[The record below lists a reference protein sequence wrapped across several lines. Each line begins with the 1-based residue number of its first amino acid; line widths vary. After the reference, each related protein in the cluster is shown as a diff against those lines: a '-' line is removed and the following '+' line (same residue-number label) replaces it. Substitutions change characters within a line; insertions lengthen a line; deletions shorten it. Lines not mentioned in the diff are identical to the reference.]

1 MRIGIIVAMDKE
13 FIRLNSLF
21 ESDADV
27 CVVKSGIGKVN
38 AALATQKLIDKYH
51 PDFIISS
58 GCAGGLSQLLNVGNV
73 VVSEKV
79 RYHDVY
85 CGDDNELGQVQDMP
99 AEFETN
105 AALIN
110 LALACNQYIDV
121 HIVRGKIASGDW
133 LVTGDKVQD
142 IIDVVPNAIAVD
154 MESGAIAQV
163 CHINNVKFVAF
174 RVISDVP
181 GKKDVDNLQQY
192 ADFWARLAD
201 NSFTVTK
208 TFVDKLKRNGYDERR
223 KN

>member
-1 MRIGIIVAMDKE
+1 MKIGIIVAMDKE
-13 FIRLNSLF
+13 FVQLNSLF
-21 ESDADV
+21 ENDADV

-38 AALATQKLIDKYH
+38 AALATQKLIDTYH

-79 RYHDVY
+79 RYHDVF
-85 CGDDNELGQVQDMP
+85 CGEDNELGQVQDMP

-121 HIVRGKIASGDW
+121 RIVRGKIASGDW

-192 ADFWARLAD
+192 ADFWTRLAD

-208 TFVDKLKRNGYDERR
+208 AFVDKLKTEWR
-223 KN
+223 

>member
-13 FIRLNSLF
+13 FVQLNSLF

-38 AALATQKLIDKYH
+38 AALATQKLIDTYH

-58 GCAGGLSQLLNVGNV
+58 GCAGGLTQLLNVGNV

-121 HIVRGKIASGDW
+121 RIVCGKIASGDW

-163 CHINNVKFVAF
+163 CRINNVKFV
-174 RVISDVP
+174 
-181 GKKDVDNLQQY
+181 
-192 ADFWARLAD
+192 
-201 NSFTVTK
+201 
-208 TFVDKLKRNGYDERR
+208 
-223 KN
+223 

>member
-1 MRIGIIVAMDKE
+1 MKIGIIVAMDKE
-13 FIRLNSLF
+13 FVQLNSLF

-38 AALATQKLIDKYH
+38 AALTTQKLINTYH

-58 GCAGGLSQLLNVGNV
+58 GCAGGLSQLLNVGDV

-121 HIVRGKIASGDW
+121 RIVRGKIASGDW

-192 ADFWARLAD
+192 ADFWTRLAD

-208 TFVDKLKRNGYDERR
+208 TFVDKLKTEWL
-223 KN
+223 

>member
-1 MRIGIIVAMDKE
+1 MDKE
-13 FIRLNSLF
+13 FVRLNSLF

-38 AALATQKLIDKYH
+38 AALATQKLIDTYH

-58 GCAGGLSQLLNVGNV
+58 GCAGGLSQLLNVGDV

-79 RYHDVY
+79 RYHDVF
-85 CGDDNELGQVQDMP
+85 CGEDNELGQVQDMP

-121 HIVRGKIASGDW
+121 RIVRGKIASGDW

-201 NSFTVTK
+201 NSFTVIK
-208 TFVDKLKRNGYDERR
+208 TFVDKLKNE
-223 KN
+223 

>member
-1 MRIGIIVAMDKE
+1 MDKE
-13 FIRLNSLF
+13 FVQLNSLF
-21 ESDADV
+21 ENDADV

-38 AALATQKLIDKYH
+38 AALATQKLIDTYH

-58 GCAGGLSQLLNVGNV
+58 GCAGGLSQLLNVGDV

-79 RYHDVY
+79 RYHDVF
-85 CGDDNELGQVQDMP
+85 CGEGNELGQVQDMP
-99 AEFETN
+99 VEFETN
-105 AALIN
+105 TALIN

-208 TFVDKLKRNGYDERR
+208 TFVNKLKTEWR
-223 KN
+223 

>member
-1 MRIGIIVAMDKE
+1 MDKE
-13 FIRLNSLF
+13 FVQLNSLF

-38 AALATQKLIDKYH
+38 AALTTQKLINTYH

-58 GCAGGLSQLLNVGNV
+58 GCAGGLSQLLNVGDV

-121 HIVRGKIASGDW
+121 RIVRGKIASGDW

-192 ADFWARLAD
+192 ADFWTRLAD

-208 TFVDKLKRNGYDERR
+208 TFVDKLKTEWL
-223 KN
+223 

>member
-13 FIRLNSLF
+13 FVQLNSLF
-21 ESDADV
+21 ENDADI

-38 AALATQKLIDKYH
+38 AALATQKLIDTYH

-58 GCAGGLSQLLNVGNV
+58 GCAGGLSQLLNVGDV
-73 VVSEKV
+73 VVREKV
-79 RYHDVY
+79 RYHDVF
-85 CGDDNELGQVQDMP
+85 CGEDNELGQVQDMP

-121 HIVRGKIASGDW
+121 RIVRGKIASGDW

-192 ADFWARLAD
+192 ADFWTRLAD

-208 TFVDKLKRNGYDERR
+208 TFVDKLKTEWR
-223 KN
+223 

>member
-13 FIRLNSLF
+13 FVQLNSLF
-21 ESDADV
+21 ENDADV
-27 CVVKSGIGKVN
+27 CIVKSGIGKVN
-38 AALATQKLIDKYH
+38 AALATQKLIDTYH

-58 GCAGGLSQLLNVGNV
+58 GCAGGLSQLLNVGDV

-85 CGDDNELGQVQDMP
+85 CGDGNELGQVQDMP

-105 AALIN
+105 TALIN

-201 NSFTVTK
+201 NSFTVIK
-208 TFVDKLKRNGYDERR
+208 TFVDKLKTEWR
-223 KN
+223 

>member
-1 MRIGIIVAMDKE
+1 MRIGILVAMDKE
-13 FIRLNSLF
+13 FVQLNSLF
-21 ESDADV
+21 ENDADV

-38 AALATQKLIDKYH
+38 AALATQKLIDTYH

-58 GCAGGLSQLLNVGNV
+58 GCAGGLSQLLNVGDV

-79 RYHDVY
+79 RYHDVF
-85 CGDDNELGQVQDMP
+85 CGDGNELGQVQDMP

-105 AALIN
+105 AALIT

-121 HIVRGKIASGDW
+121 RIVRGKIASGDW

-208 TFVDKLKRNGYDERR
+208 TFVDKLKNEWR
-223 KN
+223 

>member
-13 FIRLNSLF
+13 FVQLNSLF
-21 ESDADV
+21 ENDSDV

-38 AALATQKLIDKYH
+38 AALATQKLIDTYH

-58 GCAGGLSQLLNVGNV
+58 GCAGGLSQLLNVGDV

-105 AALIN
+105 TALIN

-121 HIVRGKIASGDW
+121 RIVCGKIASGDW

-208 TFVDKLKRNGYDERR
+208 TFVDKLKTEWR
-223 KN
+223 

>member
-13 FIRLNSLF
+13 FVQLNSLF
-21 ESDADV
+21 ENDADV

-38 AALATQKLIDKYH
+38 AALATQKLIDTYH

-73 VVSEKV
+73 VVSETV
-79 RYHDVY
+79 RYHDVF
-85 CGDDNELGQVQDMP
+85 CGEGNELGQVQDMP

-121 HIVRGKIASGDW
+121 CIVCGKIASGDW

-208 TFVDKLKRNGYDERR
+208 TFVDKLKNEWR
-223 KN
+223 

>member
-13 FIRLNSLF
+13 FVRLNSLF

-38 AALATQKLIDKYH
+38 AALATQKLIDTYH

-58 GCAGGLSQLLNVGNV
+58 GCAGGLSQLLNVGDV

-79 RYHDVY
+79 RYHDVF
-85 CGDDNELGQVQDMP
+85 CGEGNELGQVQDMP

-208 TFVDKLKRNGYDERR
+208 TFVDKLKTEWR
-223 KN
+223 